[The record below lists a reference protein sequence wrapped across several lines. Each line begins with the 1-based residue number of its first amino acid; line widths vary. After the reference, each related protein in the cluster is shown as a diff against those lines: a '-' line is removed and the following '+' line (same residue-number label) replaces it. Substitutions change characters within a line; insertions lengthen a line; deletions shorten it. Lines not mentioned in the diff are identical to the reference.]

1 MTKRNKLNNGENV
14 NLGYDISSMKRISI
28 TENNEAQTV
37 SFKRLLVAILEI
49 SYEPCAGKAT
59 KTKFEKVNYKKKEW
73 YEPSKFEKSPH

>member
-14 NLGYDISSMKRISI
+14 NLGYNISSMKRISI

-37 SFKRLLVAILEI
+37 SFKRLHAAILEI

-59 KTKFEKVNYKKKEW
+59 KTKFEKLNYKKKEW